1 MVDIVA
7 SVRCWFQA
15 YSHLGEKGRVWGGG
29 WGGTLI
35 FSNIRRPGPFLGL
48 TFWYFV
54 MTPKDIHKIFIP
66 QKIFIFLKTL
76 KGIEIQNFEPQ
87 NGASLRMNENIIV
100 PPLPPPL
107 RPLLADRNRGRGR
120 PDSNNR
126 KKTLIR
132 VFIVVFFCNYI
143 IFFTVQKGRN
153 IYRGWGGGCNFLLL
167 FFFCW
172 GGGGWGGVQIL
183 ISIETYITCDF
194 SGGGGGGGGGSG
206 PPIPLWIRAWV
217 RNK

>member
-1 MVDIVA
+1 M
-7 SVRCWFQA
+7 RKE
-15 YSHLGEKGRVWGGG
+15 G
-29 WGGTLI
+29 GGTLI

-54 MTPKDIHKIFIP
+54 MTPKDIHNIFIP

-100 PPLPPPL
+100 PPPL
-107 RPLLADRNRGRGR
+107 HPLLADRNRGRGR

-126 KKTLIR
+126 KNSDKG
-132 VFIVVFFCNYI
+132 VYCCFFCNYI

-153 IYRGWGGGCNFLLL
+153 IYRGGGGGGGGATFYYY
-167 FFFCW
+167 FFFFFW
-172 GGGGWGGVQIL
+172 GWGGWGGVQIL

-194 SGGGGGGGGGSG
+194 SGGGGGGGG
-206 PPIPLWIRAWV
+206 V
-217 RNK
+217 RTTYPSLDSRMGRK